1 MDSIVLPSTFDA
13 SNISYSAPRVLS
25 NGGKSIYISYNGQKL
40 VMQTPEMTVPFG
52 MNKWDNDGKSACK
65 YSLDLSFKGKES
77 REVLNKFFEGLCD
90 LDNKLIEDGLVNSQ
104 TWFKKKHSSADVLK
118 ELYTPMVKF
127 PKDKNG
133 EITDMYPPTIKLSL
147 PHNGTD
153 FTCDVFGSKKDI
165 VDLNSIET
173 KGAKVS
179 AIIQCMGI
187 WMVGSKYGVSWKVIQ
202 MKVTPRATIKG
213 YAFKEIE
220 ETSKDIDDEEEDND
234 NDVSSVNEKEILDNA
249 VMSDGGDDDDIIE
262 SDDDDL
268 DAKPSTLK
276 KPITKK

>member
-1 MDSIVLPSTFDA
+1 
-13 SNISYSAPRVLS
+13 
-25 NGGKSIYISYNGQKL
+25 
-40 VMQTPEMTVPFG
+40 
-52 MNKWDNDGKSACK
+52 MNKWDNDGKSPCK
-65 YSLDLSFKGKES
+65 YSLDLSFKGRES
-77 REVLNKFFEGLCD
+77 REVLNKFFEGLCE

-133 EITDMYPPTIKLSL
+133 EVTDKYPPTIKLSL

-153 FTCDVFGSKKDI
+153 FTCDVYDSKKNI

-173 KGAKVS
+173 KSAKVS

-202 MKVTPRATIKG
+202 MKVTPPATIKG

-220 ETSKDIDDEEEDND
+220 ETSKDIDDDEDEDND
-234 NDVSSVNEKEILDNA
+234 AVSVNEKEILDNA
-249 VMSDGGDDDDIIE
+249 VMSDGGDDGEDDDIIE
-262 SDDDDL
+262 SDDDDDL

-276 KPITKK
+276 RSVTKK